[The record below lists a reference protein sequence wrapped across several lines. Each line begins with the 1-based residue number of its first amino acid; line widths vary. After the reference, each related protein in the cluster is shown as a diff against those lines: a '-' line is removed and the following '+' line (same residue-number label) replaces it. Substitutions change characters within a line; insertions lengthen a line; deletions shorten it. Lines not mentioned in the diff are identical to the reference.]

1 MFIVMG
7 DIVKK
12 ESDRVLISAEEVEE
26 KIVVIRKMEVIADAD
41 VAELYGVET
50 RRVNEAVKN
59 NRDKFPSDYMFELTK
74 RELYDLRSKK
84 TTPKVSAK
92 SRSTTKVFTEK
103 GLYLLATILKSER
116 AKAVTFV
123 IIETF
128 FKVRR
133 LKNELVSL
141 HKEADKEVQKIK
153 MKHFGEVLT
162 DIVMPDME
170 TSETESS
177 LELNFII
184 GKIKHTVKRVRKGES
199 KQE

>member
-12 ESDRVLISAEEVEE
+12 DSGRVLISAAEVEE
-26 KIVVIRKMEVIADAD
+26 KIVEIRKMAVIADAD

-84 TTPKVSAK
+84 TTTKVSVK

-103 GLYLLATILKSER
+103 GLYMLATILKSER

-133 LKNELVSL
+133 LKDELVSL
-141 HKEADKEVQKIK
+141 HKEADKDVQKTK

-177 LELNFII
+177 LELNFFI
-184 GKIKHTVKRVRKGES
+184 GKIKHTVKRVRKGEADQ
-199 KQE
+199 K

>member
-1 MFIVMG
+1 M
-7 DIVKK
+7 
-12 ESDRVLISAEEVEE
+12 A
-26 KIVVIRKMEVIADAD
+26 VIADAD

-84 TTPKVSAK
+84 TTTKVSVK

-103 GLYLLATILKSER
+103 GLYMLATILKSER

-128 FKVRR
+128 FKVRS
-133 LKNELVSL
+133 LKDELVSL
-141 HKEADKEVQKIK
+141 HKEAEFWRGVD
-153 MKHFGEVLT
+153 
-162 DIVMPDME
+162 
-170 TSETESS
+170 
-177 LELNFII
+177 
-184 GKIKHTVKRVRKGES
+184 
-199 KQE
+199 

>member
-12 ESDRVLISAEEVEE
+12 DFGRVLISAAEVEE
-26 KIVVIRKMEVIADAD
+26 KIVEIRKMAVIADAD

-84 TTPKVSAK
+84 TTTKVSVK

-103 GLYLLATILKSER
+103 GLYMLATILKSER

-133 LKNELVSL
+133 LKDELVSL
-141 HKEADKEVQKIK
+141 HKEAEFWRGVD
-153 MKHFGEVLT
+153 
-162 DIVMPDME
+162 
-170 TSETESS
+170 
-177 LELNFII
+177 
-184 GKIKHTVKRVRKGES
+184 
-199 KQE
+199 